1 MNKEETLEQLRDIIK
16 PYINS
21 EEETLQDRIYIR
33 FEYQFG

>member
-21 EEETLQDRIYIR
+21 EEG
-33 FEYQFG
+33 FENLRKTPILYQI